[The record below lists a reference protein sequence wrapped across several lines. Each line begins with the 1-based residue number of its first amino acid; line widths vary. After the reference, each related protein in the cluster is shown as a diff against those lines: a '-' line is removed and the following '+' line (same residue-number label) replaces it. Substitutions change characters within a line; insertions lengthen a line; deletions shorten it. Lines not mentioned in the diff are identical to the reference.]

1 MSANNKIFNF
11 AMDAARQAVNFDRQG
26 MVEEAFEKYMRAAE
40 SLLEFLRFNK
50 NKKLQRIVEDR
61 MEEYLA
67 RAAYLKKKITGRTVK
82 AVSSSNSAGA
92 KKSGTGDKSK
102 VADNVQDE
110 EMDEDTKRLQEMI
123 QDTVITEKPSVSW
136 SDVAGLDRV
145 KQTLRESI
153 VLPVLHPEIF
163 KGARKPWTGV
173 LLFGPP
179 GTGKTLMAKAAAN
192 ECTATF
198 YSADSASLVSK
209 WLGESE
215 KLIKTLFELAR
226 KKSPSLIFIDEVD
239 SLTSTRG
246 GSSSEGGGERRLK
259 TQLMQEMQGMK
270 STEKER
276 VLVLGA
282 TNRPWDL
289 DPAFL
294 RRFEKKIY
302 IPLPDLES
310 RTAIYKI
317 HSKGVDLAPDLNF
330 EELARLSVGY
340 SGADISLVC
349 REAIMVPLREL
360 DIGGTIGKD
369 TVELRPVERKDFLDA
384 LDVQKPVST
393 PEDLKRYK
401 EWSTEF
407 GV

>member
-1 MSANNKIFNF
+1 MSSNNKLFTY
-11 AMDAARQAVNFDRQG
+11 AMDAAQQAVNFDRQG

-40 SLLEFLRFNK
+40 SLLEFLKFNK
-50 NKKLQRIVEDR
+50 NKKLQKIVESR

-67 RAAYLKKKITGRTVK
+67 RAAYLKKKITGKTVK
-82 AVSSSNSAGA
+82 AISSSA
-92 KKSGTGDKSK
+92 SGTKKVSQDGKSK
-102 VADNVQDE
+102 VSENAQE
-110 EMDEDTKRLQEMI
+110 EDVDEDTKRLREMI
-123 QDTVITEKPSVSW
+123 QDTVITDKPNVTW

-153 VLPVLHPEIF
+153 VLPVLQPQIF

-226 KKSPSLIFIDEVD
+226 KTSPSLIFIDEVD
-239 SLTSTRG
+239 SLTSVRG
-246 GSSSEGGGERRLK
+246 ATSSEGGGERRLK
-259 TQLMQEMQGMK
+259 TQLMQEMSGMK

-276 VLVLGA
+276 LLVLGA

-302 IPLPDLES
+302 IPLPDLVS
-310 RTAIYKI
+310 RTEIFKI
-317 HSKGVDLAPDLNF
+317 HTKGVELGSDVDYG
-330 EELARLSVGY
+330 ELARLTVGY

-360 DIGGTIGKD
+360 DVGSVIGKD
-369 TVELRPVERKDFLDA
+369 SPVNLRPVNRKDFLDA
-384 LDVQKPVST
+384 LEIQKPVST
-393 PEDLKRYK
+393 PEDIKQFK
-401 EWSTEF
+401 KWSNEF